1 MNMLYD
7 QISKIIDISI
17 CDSESTHTNFLKRL
31 EEGAFT
37 RDENPQS
44 HFCAYFLPY
53 NSENKKVFI
62 VHHKKSSLWLSP
74 GGHIDKGEGLLETLN
89 REIDEELG
97 VKTFFKEL
105 PSPFLLTIT
114 PIENKVQPCKTHLD
128 IWYLVNTDGANFNV
142 DPKEFHETKWLTIDE
157 AEKIVTDP
165 PNRKA
170 LEFVKMYK

>member
-1 MNMLYD
+1 MLYD
-7 QISKIIDISI
+7 QISKIINKSI
-17 CDSESTHTNFLKRL
+17 CDSESTLTNFLKRL
-31 EEGAFT
+31 EEGAFI

-62 VHHKKSSLWLSP
+62 VHHKKSGLWFSP

-142 DPKEFHETKWLTIDE
+142 DPKEFHETRWLTIDE
-157 AEKIVTDP
+157 AEKIVTDK

-170 LEFVKMYK
+170 LEFVRINK